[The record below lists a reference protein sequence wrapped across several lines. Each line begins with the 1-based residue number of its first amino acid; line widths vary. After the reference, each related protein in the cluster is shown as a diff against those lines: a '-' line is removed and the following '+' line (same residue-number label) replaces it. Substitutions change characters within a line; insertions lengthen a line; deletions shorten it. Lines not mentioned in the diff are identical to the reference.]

1 MHNYFLGGRGS
12 SLSATTPDSRLR
24 TWHQSI
30 YFISLDR
37 VMHRWLMVSKLSIL
51 LKPISPAYSYSLAL
65 LYSVALST
73 TQCHAFPFV
82 YCLSSPLE
90 WRYHFGRDLVCPMH
104 RCSLGPRTMPGTL
117 QALNKSLS
125 GAWVS
130 AKRVLNNLGRLTASL
145 VHQFSVC
152 EVRDQM
158 RSTVFKR

>member
-12 SLSATTPDSRLR
+12 SLSATTPDSRLI